1 MLGKNYSRKL
11 SLYQKDLI
19 PLSVYHLPYRT
30 LRKSTIFYLKRR
42 FLSKV
47 HSLKKKNVKWS
58 GEYIVTLFA
67 AKKIKDLIKGC
78 QLANITDGYFI
89 DKINKLCHKW
99 LQKIQNINID
109 LCDNR
114 TSQLSDCLFA
124 IHEFMVQNEKG
135 LEFLGYF
142 IPKTENNE

>member
-1 MLGKNYSRKL
+1 M
-11 SLYQKDLI
+11 
-19 PLSVYHLPYRT
+19 
-30 LRKSTIFYLKRR
+30 
-42 FLSKV
+42 
-47 HSLKKKNVKWS
+47 
-58 GEYIVTLFA
+58 TLFA